1 MGEDVRVPGQL
12 LGPALERMTY
22 ADERAA
28 DDELEHFWAWV
39 EAFLLTFPGVYEDL
53 PSAFREPG
61 TDALRE
67 NGGG

>member
-22 ADERAA
+22 ADDDSAH
-28 DDELEHFWAWV
+28 DELEKFWEWV
-39 EAFLLTFPGVYEDL
+39 AAFVATFPGLYDDL

-61 TDALRE
+61 TDALR
-67 NGGG
+67 NN

>member
-22 ADERAA
+22 ADDDAA
-28 DDELEHFWAWV
+28 EDELAEFWGWV
-39 EAFLLTFPGVYEDL
+39 AEFVGTFPGDYDDL

-61 TDALRE
+61 TDALRD
-67 NGGG
+67 N

>member
-22 ADERAA
+22 ADDDAA
-28 DDELEHFWAWV
+28 DAELEQFWRWV
-39 EAFLLTFPGVYEDL
+39 AEFADTFPGDYDDL

-61 TDALRE
+61 TDALRH
-67 NGGG
+67 N